1 MENTLP
7 YLPHNCKHMINTL
20 FVCFQS
26 ICIFRLWLFKTKI
39 AKALCFQQ
47 VIELAEAFL
56 DITLYILGKIAFI
69 RISENIISIFGR
81 KIPHKI
87 VMTFIVAFPEH
98 IVQGINDIRHI
109 HRKYLFYIQNVVN
122 KLDMYIV
129 IKSLAEKTLFKLRF
143 KPQHIPSYRRA
154 FTASVSRV

>member
-20 FVCFQS
+20 FVS
-26 ICIFRLWLFKTKI
+26 LRNSCILCLWLFKTEI
-39 AKALCFQQ
+39 AKTLSFQQ
-47 VIELAEAFL
+47 VIERAKAFL
-56 DITLYILGKIAFI
+56 DITLYLIGKIAFV
-69 RISENIISIFGR
+69 RVSKNFISIFCR

-87 VMTFIVAFPEH
+87 IITFRILYTKH
-98 IVQGINDIRHI
+98 IIQRINDIRYI
-109 HRKYLFYIQNVVN
+109 HRKYLFDIQNVVN

-129 IKSLAEKTLFKLRF
+129 IKSLAEKALFKLRF

>member
-20 FVCFQS
+20 FVCLRNSF
-26 ICIFRLWLFKTKI
+26 IFRLRLFKTKI
-39 AKALCFQQ
+39 AKTLSFQQ
-47 VIELAEAFL
+47 VIKLAKAFL
-56 DITLYILGKIAFI
+56 DITLYLIGKITFV
-69 RISENIISIFGR
+69 RVSKNIISILGR

-87 VMTFIVAFPEH
+87 IITFRTLYTKH
-98 IVQGINDIRHI
+98 IVQCINDIRHI
-109 HRKYLFYIQNVVN
+109 HCKYLFDIQNVVN
-122 KLDMYIV
+122 KLDMYII
-129 IKSLAEKTLFKLRF
+129 IKSLAEKALFKLRF